1 MNKHAQAVQ
10 SPGDLPEER
19 QAHPSTSRLWMII
32 VLGAL
37 SAFGPFSLDMYLPA
51 LPSLA
56 NTMHTTTSLTQ
67 LSLTSCLIGLSV
79 GQLLAGPLSDVRGRR
94 IPLLIGMVIYG
105 ISSLLCAFSTS
116 IEMLIALRFIQGIA
130 GSAGIVISRA
140 IVRDMY
146 SGSELTKFFSMLMLV
161 NGAAP
166 ILSPI
171 VGGQLLQVTSW
182 RGVFIVLAAIGII
195 MLLSV
200 LFGLPETL
208 APGKRSSGGT
218 ANTFRTFGVLL
229 SDRKFMG
236 LALSSGCISAA
247 MFSYISGSPFV
258 LQNIYGVSPQVFSLI
273 FAMNGVGIIIA
284 GQITGRLAG
293 KVSEK
298 RLLVTG
304 ITLATIGGMSLLLL
318 LAFKAPLGAV
328 LPPLFI
334 VVSCVGIVGTASSS
348 LALQDYGHAAG
359 SASALLGLLS
369 YIFGGIVSPLVG
381 IGGSTSALPM
391 GIVIAGADICSV
403 LCYLL
408 LVRGARG
415 RVPTAEAPNVH
426 HKSI

>member
-1 MNKHAQAVQ
+1 MNKQTEAVQ
-10 SPGDLPEER
+10 NRDGEQKELPVR
-19 QAHPSTSRLWMII
+19 PSTSRLWMII

-56 NTMHTTTSLTQ
+56 DTMHTTTSLTQ

-79 GQLLAGPLSDVRGRR
+79 GQLLAGPFSDVRGRR
-94 IPLLIGMVIYG
+94 IPLLIGMVVYG

-116 IEMLIALRFIQGIA
+116 IEMLIILRFIQGVA
-130 GSAGIVISRA
+130 GSAGIVVSRA

-182 RGVFIVLAAIGII
+182 RGVFIVLAAIGIV

-208 APGKRSSGGT
+208 KPDKRSGGGT
-218 ANTFRTFGVLL
+218 KNTLKTFGVLL
-229 SDRKFMG
+229 KDRKFMG
-236 LALSSGCISAA
+236 LALSSGFISAA
-247 MFSYISGSPFV
+247 MFAYISGSPFV
-258 LQNIYGVSPQVFSLI
+258 LQKIYGVSPQMFSLI
-273 FAMNGVGIIIA
+273 FAMNGLGIIIA

-293 KVSEK
+293 RVSEK
-298 RLLVTG
+298 KLLVTG
-304 ITLATIGGMSLLLL
+304 ITLATIGGMSLLILL
-318 LAFKAPLGAV
+318 TAKAPLAAI

-391 GIVIAGADICSV
+391 GIVIAGADVFSV

-408 LVRGARG
+408 LVRSARS
-415 RVPTAEAPNVH
+415 RVLTAEVSGVH
-426 HKSI
+426 NKSS

>member
-1 MNKHAQAVQ
+1 MNKPSQTLQNKGVTK
-10 SPGDLPEER
+10 EEKPAR
-19 QAHPSTSRLWMII
+19 PNSSRLWMII
-32 VLGAL
+32 ILGAL
-37 SAFGPFSLDMYLPA
+37 SAFGPFSLDMYLPS
-51 LPSLA
+51 LPNLA
-56 NTMHTTTSLTQ
+56 ETMHTTTSLTQ

-79 GQLLAGPLSDVRGRR
+79 GQLFAGPFSDVRGRR
-94 IPLLIGMVIYG
+94 IPLIIGMVIYG

-171 VGGQLLQVTSW
+171 VGGQLLQFTSW
-182 RGVFIVLAAIGII
+182 RGVFIVLALIGVA

-208 APGKRSSGGT
+208 VPEKRSSGGT
-218 ANTFRTFGVLL
+218 MNTLRTFGVLL
-229 SDRKFMG
+229 KDRKFMG
-236 LALSSGCISAA
+236 LALSSGFITAA
-247 MFSYISGSPFV
+247 MFAYISGSPFV
-258 LQNIYGVSPQVFSLI
+258 LQNIYGVSPQMFSFI

-293 KVSEK
+293 RVSEK
-298 RLLVTG
+298 KLLVSG
-304 ITLATIGGMSLLLL
+304 IALATIGGMSLLVLL
-318 LAFKAPLGAV
+318 IAKAPLAAI
-328 LPPLFI
+328 LPPLFV
-334 VVSCVGIVGTASSS
+334 VVSCVGIVGTAGSS

-381 IGGSTSALPM
+381 IGDGTSGVPM
-391 GIVIAGADICSV
+391 GLVIAGADICSV

-408 LVRGARG
+408 LVRSTGSKKLVAKVSNAQNKG
-415 RVPTAEAPNVH
+415 M
-426 HKSI
+426 